1 MYKRQVHGLVH
12 FRIRIAL
19 SIVFYVLRKFKLV
32 GESEGNVRHFDREL
46 VKALPSTKM
55 SSLNRR

>member
-1 MYKRQVHGLVH
+1 M
-12 FRIRIAL
+12 AL
-19 SIVFYVLRKFKLV
+19 NIVLYVLWEFKTV
-32 GESEGNVRHFDREL
+32 GESEGDVRHFDREL